1 MNDSPRDR
9 TWRLLVTEPADG
21 ATNMAIDEA
30 LDQVDGPLQRSLA
43 DIEAINDDYARQIE
57 RIDQRASRAREL
69 LIERL
74 SAMESALGLAN
85 TMLTQVRAQMD
96 AMNQPS

>member
-1 MNDSPRDR
+1 MPRSTCPSAR
-9 TWRLLVTEPADG
+9 VWPTSSTTR
-21 ATNMAIDEA
+21 IDEA

-74 SAMESALGLAN
+74 SAMESALSLAN